1 MSPTLVR
8 RLILPLHERVR
19 GRRTLAL
26 ADELC
31 RSESWPAE
39 RLAALQQAKLARILE
54 VAATQTP
61 FYRERLAA
69 AGISPRRVTLADL
82 PAIPLLTKAD
92 IRVHL
97 DGMIWRGVPG
107 GLHRATTGGSTGQP
121 VAFCMDRARQAA
133 DQAARIRSRRWFGIE
148 PGERELYLWGSP
160 IETGAADA
168 FRSMRDRMINH
179 RLISAFR
186 MTPARM
192 ADYLREIRSFDPVHL
207 FGYPSSLAT
216 LARFALSQS
225 ARPPTPA
232 LKAVFTTGETL
243 DSADRALLAAYF
255 RVPVA
260 DGYGAREAGFIAH
273 ECPHGRMHI
282 AAECV
287 LVELL
292 DDAGRAV
299 PVGES
304 GEVVVTNLDNLGMPL
319 IRYRTGDT
327 AWLDAR
333 PCPCG
338 RTLPVLGGIEGR
350 QTDRLVR
357 ADGGSAHAL
366 SAIYVLRDEA
376 GVTRFHVRQRSDLS
390 LDVRIVPAPGWND
403 DTSNRVSDRLSRQ
416 LGGVPVRLS
425 LVQSIEPSGS
435 GKFRCVESEAI
446 T

>member
-1 MSPTLVR
+1 
-8 RLILPLHERVR
+8 
-19 GRRTLAL
+19 
-26 ADELC
+26 
-31 RSESWPAE
+31 
-39 RLAALQQAKLARILE
+39 
-54 VAATQTP
+54 
-61 FYRERLAA
+61 
-69 AGISPRRVTLADL
+69 
-82 PAIPLLTKAD
+82 
-92 IRVHL
+92 
-97 DGMIWRGVPG
+97 
-107 GLHRATTGGSTGQP
+107 
-121 VAFCMDRARQAA
+121 MDRERQAA

-168 FRSMRDRMINH
+168 LRSMRDRMINH

-232 LKAVFTTGETL
+232 LRAVFTTGEPL
-243 DSADRALLAAYF
+243 DPADRALLAASF

-425 LVQSIEPSGS
+425 LVESIEPSGS

-446 T
+446 A